1 MSLNVERRNAKK
13 RIPVRPSEESVNM
26 QIRYLVFLQ
35 GSRGQVIADALIDTG
50 AEVSM
55 MSTGAAQEVGAWLTN
70 YNQALTGIHGD
81 TRTFPVVVANI
92 EFSALK
98 VGGRFAFAM
107 SDFTSEV
114 IIGMDVLKP
123 LGISVDTASHEL
135 SVKNPVWEAFK
146 TLAAIGVIVV
156 GGVKLLEPK

>member
-1 MSLNVERRNAKK
+1 
-13 RIPVRPSEESVNM
+13 M
-26 QIRYLVFLQ
+26 QIRYPVFLQ
-35 GSRGQVIADALIDTG
+35 GSRGQVIANALIDTG
-50 AEVSM
+50 AEVSVM
-55 MSTGAAQEVGAWLTN
+55 PTGAAQEVGAWLTN

-81 TRTFPVVVANI
+81 TRAFAVVVANI

-98 VGGRFAFAM
+98 VAGRFAFAM

-114 IIGMDVLKP
+114 IIGMDVLRP

-135 SVKNPVWEAFK
+135 SVKNAVWEAFK